1 MRVVGESLRL
11 AREKAGYTL
20 LDVERLANYLFGHR
34 LPSGLL
40 EKWENECWDDSGR
53 PTREQLQLLAAIYDC
68 PVAVFSA
75 EPLDF
80 PQAEADL

>member
-1 MRVVGESLRL
+1 MRVIGENLRL

-20 LDVERLANYLFGHR
+20 LDVERVANYMFGYQ
-34 LPSGLL
+34 LPSWML
-40 EKWENECWDDSGR
+40 EKWENEHWDDSGY

-80 PQAEADL
+80 LRAEADL